1 MNITE
6 RVKLL
11 DLPLG
16 QYVVVASGILE
27 ALGIRK
33 ASDAD
38 ISVLPDLFTK
48 LRSTGDW
55 DEFEEYGKTFLQK
68 ENATIIPSLEWD
80 KFPITAEQAINSA
93 VIINGIPFMNLEML
107 RQFKLALGR
116 EKDFAD
122 IELIDKY
129 VKNNT
134 NSSL

>member
-11 DLPLG
+11 GLPLG

-38 ISVLPDLFTK
+38 IAVLPELYAK
-48 LRSTGDW
+48 LKATGEW
-55 DEFEEYGKTFLQK
+55 DEFVEYGKTFLQK
-68 ENATIIPSLEWD
+68 ENTTIIPSLEWD

-93 VIINGIPFMNLEML
+93 TIIDGVPFMNLDML

-122 IELIDKY
+122 IKLIDQY
-129 VKNNT
+129 SENNL
-134 NSSL
+134 NK